1 MDRLAI
7 IGPIDSVA
15 YIAAICEQENVFEP
29 ISLPYTRIEE
39 CKELILNNRHRIDF
53 WLFSGPVPYSY
64 CVEQKWVTPKHA
76 AYPPLNGR
84 GLTNA
89 LFRAFRERN
98 PLAGISFDTFL
109 QNEIDETMNELQLT
123 DIPITTYG
131 YVGYLDAKQ
140 IIAHH
145 RAIWDAKKADIIV
158 TCIRS
163 VYEELHAQGLPV
175 YRVSPPISV
184 LRHTLQEIEQRLKS
198 ERYQLSSVVIM
209 AIEVIYPEDMEH
221 GFTNKSEK
229 LRLQLYCEL
238 LDLAEKANG
247 ALYPT
252 TPNLFLLY
260 TTSGELANLYQKLSL
275 YVFLQ
280 NLNAIYSVEANIGIG
295 YGQNVYLA
303 RNNGQA
309 ALDQAKGSLE
319 TSILEVREDGSVHIP
334 LQPKQNDNDHWD
346 SRIKKST
353 LSSLLLTRMEAF
365 TKQYGVKEVTPQE
378 LARFLKMTE
387 RNARRILQ
395 EMELSGLASHIRIE
409 QPNGRG
415 RPRKVYKLFH

>member
-15 YIAAICEQENVFEP
+15 YIAGVCEQQNVFEP
-29 ISLPYTRIEE
+29 VPLPYSRIEE
-39 CKELILNNRHRIDF
+39 CRELILNNRHRIDF

-64 CVEQKWVTPKHA
+64 CVEQEWVTAKNA

-84 GLTNA
+84 GLTNV
-89 LFRAFRERN
+89 LFRVFRERT
-98 PLAGISFDTFL
+98 PIAGISFDTFL
-109 QNEIDETMNELQLT
+109 QNEIDETMNELHLT

-131 YVGYLDAKQ
+131 YVGYLDASQ
-140 IIAHH
+140 ILAHH
-145 RAIWDAKKADIIV
+145 RTIWDAGKADIIV
-158 TCIRS
+158 TCIHS
-163 VYEELHAQGLPV
+163 VYEELRAQGLPV

-184 LRHTLQEIEQRLKS
+184 LRQTLQIIEQRLKS

-209 AIEVIYPEDMEH
+209 AIEVTYPVESEQ
-221 GFTNKSEK
+221 GFSNESEK
-229 LRLQLYCEL
+229 LRLQLYYDL

-247 ALYPT
+247 ALYPS

-260 TTSGELANLYQKLSL
+260 TTCGELANLNQKLSL
-275 YVFLQ
+275 YEFLQ
-280 NLNAIYSVEANIGIG
+280 NIKVMLSVEAKIGIG
-295 YGQNVYLA
+295 YGLNVHLA
-303 RNNGQA
+303 RKNGQA
-309 ALDQAKGSLE
+309 ALEHAKQSPVSG
-319 TSILEVREDGSVHIP
+319 IFEVSEDGSLHGP
-334 LQPKQNDNDHWD
+334 LEPKKHGNDHWE
-346 SRIKKST
+346 SMIKE
-353 LSSLLLTRMEAF
+353 SSLSPMLLARMEAF
-365 TKQYGVKEVTPQE
+365 TKQYGVREVTPQE

-395 EMELSGLASHIRIE
+395 EMEHSGLASHVRIE